1 MKKGTGHDPLVSSE
15 TAMPSERATGLT
27 FSVMALIAA
36 YLFRNTPIIATL
48 LVAVAAAL
56 AVVSFAA
63 PGRLALLNRA
73 WFRLSVALSRIVA
86 PVIMLLLFVLAFVP
100 MGYFMRRS
108 RDPLL
113 RSPQPDRRSYWVE
126 RDTTTPQTMRNQ
138 F

>member
-1 MKKGTGHDPLVSSE
+1 MKSGVGHDPLVSSE

-36 YLFRNTPIIATL
+36 YLFRNSPVVATI

-63 PGRLALLNRA
+63 PGRLAPLNRA
-73 WFRLSVALSRIVA
+73 WFRLSIALSKIVA

-108 RDPLL
+108 RDPLI
-113 RSPQPDRRSYWVE
+113 RRRRPDRRSYWVE
-126 RDTTTPQTMRNQ
+126 REKTAAQSMRNQ

>member
-1 MKKGTGHDPLVSSE
+1 MKKGVGHDPLVSSE

-36 YLFRNTPIIATL
+36 YLFRNSPVIAMI
-48 LVAVAAAL
+48 LVAVAAGL

-63 PGRLALLNRA
+63 PRRLAPLNRA
-73 WFRLSVALSRIVA
+73 WFRLSIALSKIVA

-108 RDPLL
+108 RDPLI
-113 RSPQPDRRSYWVE
+113 RHRRPDRRSYWVE
-126 RDTTTPQTMRNQ
+126 RDTTAAQSMRNQ